1 MTVHRRPSKARK
13 KYRPPASGTPKT
25 AVVLLIRN
33 GKVLTVLSRYHAAK
47 GEWEEPGAKIATGET
62 VRAAAARGLRHETGL
77 DLSQCT
83 YVGECYSPWPKAQ
96 VLVYTA
102 PDDLPDGVPGGS
114 ATALQWRDPNNLGCK
129 PHFRLARSL
138 SHARGLVQTAC
149 GPESVFHL

>member
-1 MTVHRRPSKARK
+1 MTVHRRPLKARK
-13 KYRPPASGTPKT
+13 KYRPPATGKPKT

-33 GKVLTVLSRYHAAK
+33 SKVLTVLSRYHVAK
-47 GEWEEPGAKIATGET
+47 NEWEEPGAKIGTGET

-77 DLSQCT
+77 DLGQCT
-83 YVGECYSPWPKAQ
+83 YIGECYSPWPKAQ

-102 PDDLPDGVPGGS
+102 PDDMPDGVPGGS

-138 SHARGLVQTAC
+138 SHARGLVQTAR

>member
-13 KYRPPASGTPKT
+13 KYRPPATGKPMT

-33 GKVLTVLSRYHAAK
+33 NKVLTVLSRYHTAK
-47 GEWEEPGAKIATGET
+47 NEWEEPGAKIAHGES

-102 PDDLPDGVPGGS
+102 PDDLPDGTPGGS

-138 SHARGLVQTAC
+138 AHARGLIQTTC